1 MDYLLTGEES
11 ERLLYRKVQP
21 SDFNLWLPFHE
32 NPESIG
38 HWSGEPL
45 DPKEACKQWFSKILY
60 RYTNRLG
67 GMNALI
73 HKTTGNFIGQCG
85 LLKQTVD
92 DIPELEI
99 GYSILTAYRNKGYA
113 TEAAERC
120 KSFAFDHK
128 LASSLISIIHIE
140 NKASQKVAIHSG
152 MILDKTTHYKN
163 NPVHIFRVYSK

>member
-11 ERLLYRKVQP
+11 ERLLYRKIQP

-32 NPESIG
+32 DSQSIG
-38 HWSGEPL
+38 HWSGELL
-45 DPKEACKQWFSKILY
+45 DPKEACEQWFSKVFY
-60 RYTNRLG
+60 RYENRLG

-73 HKTTGNFIGQCG
+73 DKTTGNFIGQCG

-92 DIPELEI
+92 AIPELEI
-99 GYSILTAYRNKGYA
+99 GYSILPAYRNTGYA

-120 KSFAFDHK
+120 KSFAFDHT
-128 LASSLISIIHIE
+128 LANSLISIIHIE
-140 NKASQKVAIHSG
+140 NKASQKVAIHNG
-152 MILDKTTHYKN
+152 MLLDKTTRYKN